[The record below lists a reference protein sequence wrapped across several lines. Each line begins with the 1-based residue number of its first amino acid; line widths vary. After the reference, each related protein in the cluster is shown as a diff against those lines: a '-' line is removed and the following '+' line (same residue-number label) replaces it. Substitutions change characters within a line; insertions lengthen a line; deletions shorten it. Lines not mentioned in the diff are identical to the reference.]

1 MIFLTNQKDK
11 KIQEM
16 ERTLA
21 EMRQK
26 LQRALQSTQYKKSTE
41 IQKVFGKGKDVEEL
55 SAQFQLTGSLDQ
67 NYDPNLGQN
76 QTQKEAVWAQELRR
90 ADERSEKFKADCES
104 L

>member
-1 MIFLTNQKDK
+1 VIFLTNQKDK

-26 LQRALQSTQYKKSTE
+26 LQQALQSTQYKKSTE

-67 NYDPNLGQN
+67 NHDPNLG
-76 QTQKEAVWAQELRR
+76 
-90 ADERSEKFKADCES
+90 
-104 L
+104 